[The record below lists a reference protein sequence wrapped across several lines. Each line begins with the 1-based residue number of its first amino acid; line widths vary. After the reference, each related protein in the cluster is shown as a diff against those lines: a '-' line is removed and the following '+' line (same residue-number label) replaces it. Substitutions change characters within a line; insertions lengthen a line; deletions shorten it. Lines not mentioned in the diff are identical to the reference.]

1 MNRSVISVKEP
12 DRKQGDELEMKNGNA
27 VHRTK
32 GIIKIDLKQGKE
44 TAESYELSGQES

>member
-27 VHRTK
+27 VDRTR
-32 GIIKIDLKQGKE
+32 GIIKIEPVQGTE
-44 TAESYELSGQES
+44 IAESDELSGQES